1 MKHLKL
7 VFCISLWVFTGY
19 FSMAQTT
26 DSIPP
31 IDSIPSIDSTFSYAS
46 IHYRGSATIE
56 IDGQTFSGQFNLV
69 NVIDSFLYMQLNVGI
84 EAGRI
89 LLTPDNILFI
99 NKLQKNYYDGDYT
112 FLEQFIDVEIDF
124 YTLQA
129 IFNNFPIT
137 VPEELLLSYEVNEF
151 SFFNTLIFEH
161 EYYPIRLKLDIK
173 KVNFDNVPKVSAT
186 VPKNFRAI
194 RFLGEEFE

>member
-1 MKHLKL
+1 MKYFKLIFCFFIL
-7 VFCISLWVFTGY
+7 VFAAH

-26 DSIPP
+26 DSI
-31 IDSIPSIDSTFSYAS
+31 STIDSTFSYAS
-46 IHYRGSATIE
+46 IHYKGAATIE
-56 IDGQTFSGQFNLV
+56 IDEQIFSGQFNLV
-69 NVIDSFLYMQLNVGI
+69 NIIDSFLYMQLNVGI

-112 FLEQFIDVEIDF
+112 FLEQLIDVDIDF

-137 VPEELLLSYEVNEF
+137 LPEELLLSYERNEL
-151 SFFNTLIFEH
+151 SFFNTLILEH
-161 EYYPIRLKLDIK
+161 EYYPIKLKLEIK
-173 KVNFDNVPKVSAT
+173 KVTFNEIPKVSAT
-186 VPKNFRAI
+186 VPKNFTAI
-194 RFLGEEFE
+194 RFWEED

>member
-7 VFCISLWVFTGY
+7 ISCIFFLIFAIH
-19 FSMAQTT
+19 FSMAQAT
-26 DSIPP
+26 DSIPTV
-31 IDSIPSIDSTFSYAS
+31 DSVSSYHS
-46 IHYRGSATIE
+46 IHYKGAATIE
-56 IDGQTFSGQFNLV
+56 IDEQVFSGQFNFV
-69 NVIDSFLYMQLNVGI
+69 NVIDSFLYMQLNAGI

-112 FLEQFIDVEIDF
+112 FLEQLIDVDIDF
-124 YTLQA
+124 YTIQA

-137 VPEELLLSYEVNEF
+137 VPEELLLSYDRDEH

-161 EYYPIRLKLDIK
+161 EYYPIKLKLDIK
-173 KVNFDNVPKVSAT
+173 KVTFNDIPKVSAT
-186 VPKNFRAI
+186 VPKNFTTI
-194 RFLGEEFE
+194 RFMDED

>member
-1 MKHLKL
+1 MKHLKRISYIFFL
-7 VFCISLWVFTGY
+7 VFATH

-26 DSIPP
+26 DSIPA
-31 IDSIPSIDSTFSYAS
+31 IDSVSSYHS

-112 FLEQFIDVEIDF
+112 FLEQLIDVAIDF
-124 YTLQA
+124 YTIQA
-129 IFNNFPIT
+129 IFNNFPVI
-137 VPEELLLSYEVNEF
+137 VPEELLLSYEGDGH

-161 EYYPIRLKLDIK
+161 EYYPIKLKLDIK
-173 KVNFDNVPKVSAT
+173 KVTLNNVPKVSAT
-186 VPKNFRAI
+186 VPKNFTAI
-194 RFLGEEFE
+194 GFGGDGIEY

>member
-7 VFCISLWVFTGY
+7 ISCTFLWFFAIH

-26 DSIPP
+26 DSIPT
-31 IDSIPSIDSTFSYAS
+31 IDSISYYSS

-56 IDGQTFSGQFNLV
+56 IDDQIFTGQFNFV

-112 FLEQFIDVEIDF
+112 FLEQLIDIDIDF
-124 YTLQA
+124 YTIQA

-137 VPEELLLSYEVNEF
+137 VPEELLLSYDRDGH

-161 EYYPIRLKLDIK
+161 EYYPIKLKLDIK
-173 KVNFDNVPKVSAT
+173 KVTFNDIPKVSAT
-186 VPKNFRAI
+186 VAKNFKAI
-194 RFLGEEFE
+194 RFEGEEFE